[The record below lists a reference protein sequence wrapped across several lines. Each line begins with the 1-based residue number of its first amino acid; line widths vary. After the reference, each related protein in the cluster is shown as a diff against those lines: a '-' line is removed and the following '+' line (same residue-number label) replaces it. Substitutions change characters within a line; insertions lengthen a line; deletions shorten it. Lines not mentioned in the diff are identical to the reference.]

1 MEKQIVWSFCAHPF
15 PRIVFLSKFGKAWK
29 EGEKHLV
36 EKFAPNFEPNERKR
50 KKLDEGKTKKN
61 LLNNKIIFFLVSIK
75 WIFFFARPSA
85 IDIYLT
91 FKKLKDCE
99 KEYKKRQKIPKIS
112 LKNLLEI
119 QMNLPPMLNFK
130 LHYYELFQNNWANV
144 KSFKLYASP
153 VSFVVHH

>member
-1 MEKQIVWSFCAHPF
+1 M
-15 PRIVFLSKFGKAWK
+15 KA
-29 EGEKHLV
+29 
-36 EKFAPNFEPNERKR
+36 
-50 KKLDEGKTKKN
+50 KLKKN

-119 QMNLPPMLNFK
+119 QMN
-130 LHYYELFQNNWANV
+130 
-144 KSFKLYASP
+144 
-153 VSFVVHH
+153 